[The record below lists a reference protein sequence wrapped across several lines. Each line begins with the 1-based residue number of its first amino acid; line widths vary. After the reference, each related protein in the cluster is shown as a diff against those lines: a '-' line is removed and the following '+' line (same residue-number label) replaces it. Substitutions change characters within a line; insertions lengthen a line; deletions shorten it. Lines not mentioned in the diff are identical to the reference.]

1 MEQITAQD
9 AGKIA
14 KKYYEEI
21 ASGEKHRLILEE
33 VELSND
39 GKYWLIT
46 LGIYTPT
53 TAMMLR
59 SQGIDEAANYKI
71 FKINKSSGEVISM
84 KMRSYPLASVSLS
97 ASPSLSPGK

>member
-1 MEQITAQD
+1 MSITAQD

-21 ASGEKHRLILEE
+21 ASGEKHRLTLEE

-53 TAMMLR
+53 AAMMLR
-59 SQGIDEAANYKI
+59 SQGIDEAVNYKI
-71 FKINKSSGEVISM
+71 FKINRSNGEVVYM
-84 KMRSYPLASVSLS
+84 KMRPYPLASASPS
-97 ASPSLSPGK
+97 ASPSR